1 MNNKT
6 VLAKAV
12 LNAAEQLGLEPSQID
27 QVLGVDHTAIIN
39 MGVDPVSKPGQ
50 QALLLIRVFQSL
62 YALNGGEVEWIRHF
76 MCSQN
81 QITGGVPLEQIQSE
95 IGLVK
100 VQECLQALLIK

>member
-39 MGVDPVSKPGQ
+39 MGAATSVSS
-50 QALLLIRVFQSL
+50 ASSSI
-62 YALNGGEVEWIRHF
+62 
-76 MCSQN
+76 
-81 QITGGVPLEQIQSE
+81 
-95 IGLVK
+95 
-100 VQECLQALLIK
+100 